1 MDDVVCHEAEETRI
15 TCQKEATLADVA
27 AAAIGDPL
35 FMGFPW
41 RTVGV
46 CVRRK
51 VGDNAVRRRPA

>member
-1 MDDVVCHEAEETRI
+1 MVCHEAEETRI
-15 TCQKEATLADVA
+15 TCQKEATLEKVA

-35 FMGFPW
+35 FMGIPW
-41 RTVGV
+41 RAVGV